1 MADDAMRAATPV
13 LRAVHAAAIQVMEE
27 NGVDTTHFTSRSM
40 SLSGQVQAV
49 EPKRADA
56 YDA

>member
-1 MADDAMRAATPV
+1 V

-27 NGVDTTHFTSRSM
+27 NGVDVSRFTSRSM
-40 SLSGQVQAV
+40 SLSGQVQEAA
-49 EPKRADA
+49 PKKADV